1 MSRLHQAA
9 RGYAARGHAIF
20 PLEPGR
26 KTPLPGSRGHLEA
39 TTHMPQIERW
49 WGHMPEANIGFVP
62 ASADWLAFD
71 IDSPEAAAMRT
82 RWGLEA
88 PALQVAT
95 AAGTHDYWRAPAD
108 LPIPATWEGVII
120 RHAKGYV
127 LLPPSLHPSGIRYR
141 WAVKG
146 RPATLPRPL
155 LEAWAERADA
165 VARQALPGPTTTP
178 AEELARRADGFARRF
193 ADTPV
198 GQRHAIAFRF
208 AAFLRDLGADEPQA
222 LAILTDWNAQ
232 LAEPL
237 RPGDLARQCRY
248 GLRARRRGLAA

>member
-1 MSRLHQAA
+1 VSRLHQAA

-39 TTHMPQIERW
+39 TSHMPQIERW
-49 WGHMPEANIGFVP
+49 WGHMPEANIGLVP
-62 ASADWLAFD
+62 ASAGWLAFD

-95 AAGTHDYWRAPAD
+95 AAGTHDYWRAPID

-146 RPATLPRPL
+146 RPATLPRPM

-165 VARQALPGPTTTP
+165 LARQAMP
-178 AEELARRADGFARRF
+178 ASVAPPDELVRRAEGFARRF
-193 ADTPV
+193 AETPV
-198 GQRHAIAFRF
+198 GQRHAIAYRF
-208 AAFLRDLGADEPQA
+208 AAFLRDLGADEGQA
-222 LAILTDWNAQ
+222 LALLTEWNQ
-232 LAEPL
+232 RLPEPL
-237 RPGDLARQCRY
+237 STRELERQCRY